1 MIKVTYILSHPI
13 QYISPLLQMLEA
25 DSSIQLKVCY
35 FTDHTIGGLDRQF
48 GQKIKWDIPLLE
60 GYQYYF
66 LKNYSPRPA
75 VSGRFFGLINPGI
88 FQFLRQ
94 EKPDFIIIHGW
105 GYISNFLT
113 LLSAKI
119 LGLTVLMRAESPQK
133 QEVGK
138 SKLLGAFKRLLFKF
152 FCHKFLFIGQSN
164 KDFYL
169 VHGVKEE
176 QLFFTPYS
184 VDNQRFS
191 RQYEQLKKQR
201 PQLRKRY
208 GLQNDTPVFLFVGK
222 YISKKRPMDLIKAF
236 RLLDHPKAQLIM
248 VGEGALRSEMER
260 YIEDN
265 NLSNVTLT
273 GFINQQE
280 IAEYYTMADVFILP
294 SGYGETWG
302 LVVNEAMNFNLPLIV
317 SDLVGCTDD
326 LVQEG
331 QNGFTFPCGDIE
343 QLKEKMEKMLSTETD
358 LQKMG
363 QLSGQIVGKYS
374 FENIIAGIKQA
385 VQ

>member
-1 MIKVTYILSHPI
+1 MIKITYVLSHPI

-60 GYQYYF
+60 GYDYHF
-66 LKNYSPRPA
+66 VKNYSPQPA

-88 FQFLRQ
+88 FSFLRK
-94 EKPDFIIIHGW
+94 ENPDFIIIHGW
-105 GYISNFLT
+105 GYVSSFLT

-119 LGLTVLMRAESPQK
+119 FGLPVLMRAESPQK

-138 SKLLGAFKRLLFKF
+138 AKLLRAFKKNLFKF
-152 FCHKFLFIGQSN
+152 FCHKFLYIGQSN
-164 KDFYL
+164 KEFYL
-169 VHGVKEE
+169 AHSVKESR
-176 QLFFTPYS
+176 LFFTPYS
-184 VDNQRFS
+184 VDNRRF
-191 RQYEQLKKQR
+191 RNQYEQLKGQNTE
-201 PQLRKRY
+201 LRKKY
-208 GLQNDTPVFLFVGK
+208 NLKEDALVFLFVGK
-222 YISKKRPMDLIKAF
+222 YIHKKRPMDLIRAF
-236 RLLDHPKAQLIM
+236 HQLNHPKAQLIL
-248 VGEGALRSEMER
+248 VGEGALRSEMEA
-260 YIEDN
+260 YIKGN
-265 NLSNVTLT
+265 NLNCITLT

-280 IAEYYTMADVFILP
+280 IAEYYTMADAFILP

-317 SDLVGCTDD
+317 SELVGCTDD
-326 LVQEG
+326 LVHEG
-331 QNGFTFPCGDIE
+331 QNGFTFPFGDVE

-363 QLSGQIVGKYS
+363 QLSGQIIEKYS
-374 FENIIAGIKQA
+374 FENIIEGIKQA
-385 VQ
+385 IQ